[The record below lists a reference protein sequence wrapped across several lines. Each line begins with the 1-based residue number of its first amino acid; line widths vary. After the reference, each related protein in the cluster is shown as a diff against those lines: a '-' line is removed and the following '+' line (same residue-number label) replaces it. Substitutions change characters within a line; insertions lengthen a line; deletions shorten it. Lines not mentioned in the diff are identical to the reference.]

1 MDKDR
6 VKGKIDDAAGR
17 AKRQVGEWTGD
28 SKTQAEGAAQQ
39 VKGKAENAWGKVK
52 DAARDA
58 TETKTKSER
67 PTAQGRRTKIELETD
82 EDRNVA

>member
-6 VKGKIDDAAGR
+6 IKGKMDDAAGR

-28 SKTQAEGAAQQ
+28 TKTQAEGAAQQ
-39 VKGKAENAWGKVK
+39 VKGKVENAWGKVK

-58 TETKTKSER
+58 TDTY
-67 PTAQGRRTKIELETD
+67 
-82 EDRNVA
+82 